1 MYLSE
6 PDMQV
11 GDEVCVL
18 CDAPA
23 LFILQKREGGGSKL
37 IGDAY
42 ANGLID
48 LEQTLKQS
56 RMQDE
61 VFEIF

>member
-1 MYLSE
+1 MH
-6 PDMQV
+6 V

-18 CDAPA
+18 YDAPA
-23 LFILQKREGGGSKL
+23 LFILQKREGGGWTL

-42 ANGLID
+42 VYGLMD
-48 LEQTLKQS
+48 LEETLKQS
-56 RMQDE
+56 RMEDE